1 MESTLEITGMAH
13 GGHGVGRIDGR
24 VCFVPSAIPGDTL
37 RVRTTRETKSVLW
50 AEIAEIVT
58 PSPDRRRV
66 ELPEYEAN
74 GAATWLH
81 FAYPAQA
88 EWKCQIVA
96 DSLARLGGIE
106 AEIEWLDDPDL
117 QLGYRTRATFH
128 GDGVKLGYYARGT
141 HDIVDMARCPLSH
154 EKLNAAFARLR
165 ETDLKGSAT
174 LTVDP
179 EGDKV
184 LVWTKFPKRKV
195 KHLFPNANTPAE
207 EGNRAMF
214 FFDNVPIINGCFSQ
228 SSLLLNR
235 LLVSVVHNFVD
246 HAPTVLDLYCGSGN
260 LTIGLPERSE
270 ITGMD
275 HNRYAVKSA
284 RRTKRGEYRPGG
296 EPEMNNLIAED
307 QWDTIILD
315 PPRAGAKALA
325 PALAASTARKLVYVS
340 CDPAT
345 LARDLKTIAGGG
357 WQLERTVAIDLFPN
371 TAHVE
376 TVCLLVK

>member
-1 MESTLEITGMAH
+1 MAH
-13 GGHGVGRIDGR
+13 GGDGIGRIDGR
-24 VCFVPSAIPGDTL
+24 VCFVAGAIPGDTV
-37 RVRTTRETKSVLW
+37 RVHITRDKKSALW
-50 AEIAEIVT
+50 GEVAEVVEA
-58 PSPDRRRV
+58 SPDRV
-66 ELPEYEAN
+66 EHELPEYDAD

-88 EWKCQIVA
+88 EWKCRIVQESLERIGGVAA
-96 DSLARLGGIE
+96 DV
-106 AEIEWLDDPDL
+106 EWLDDPDL
-117 QLGYRTRATFH
+117 RLGYRTRATFH
-128 GDGVKLGYYARGT
+128 GDGVKLGYYRRGT
-141 HDIVDMARCPLSH
+141 HDILDLKRDPLSH
-154 EKLNAAFARLR
+154 EKLNAAFEKLR
-165 ETDLKGSAT
+165 ETNLKGSAT

-184 LVWTKFPKRKV
+184 LVWSKFPKRKL
-195 KHLFPNANTPAE
+195 KTLFPNANTPAE

-214 FFDNVPIINGCFSQ
+214 FFDGVPIVNGCFSQ

-235 LLVSVVHNFVD
+235 LLLSVVHNFVD
-246 HAPTVLDLYCGSGN
+246 NAPSVLDLYCGNGN
-260 LTIGLPERSE
+260 LTIGLGDRAE

-296 EPEMNNLIAED
+296 ESEMLNLLAED
-307 QWDTIILD
+307 QWDTIVLD

-325 PALAASTARKLVYVS
+325 PALAASTARKLIYVS

-345 LARDLKTIAGGG
+345 LGRDLKTIVAGG
-357 WQLERTVAIDLFPN
+357 WMLEKTVAIDLFPN

-376 TVCLLVK
+376 TVCLLVKG